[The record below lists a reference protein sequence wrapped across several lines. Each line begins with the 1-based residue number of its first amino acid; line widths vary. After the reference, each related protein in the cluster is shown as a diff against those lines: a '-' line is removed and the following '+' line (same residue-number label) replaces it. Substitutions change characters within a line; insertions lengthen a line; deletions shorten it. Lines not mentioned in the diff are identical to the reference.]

1 MAFRRTRG
9 RALEHPSTSNRTM
22 THSTPFFEQL
32 LRSQYPQLLPV
43 LANAGW
49 TADYEASLPDE
60 EDTLGFVLHDL
71 AEQFLRNFSHIKL
84 RVPSKFSPSL
94 TNQVWL
100 GIHEPLGRMDPAH
113 SSYYVHTI
121 AGTSF
126 VFPVCTTG
134 NSVGFLLEDG
144 RLLSIDETW
153 RGCSWNRDV
162 FAFAHWR
169 LFSERLPGTTTRQLT
184 HAERPVEYRWD

>member
-1 MAFRRTRG
+1 MGIG
-9 RALEHPSTSNRTM
+9 RDSDCLLEHDASRITLE
-22 THSTPFFEQL
+22 HLTPVFEQL
-32 LRSQYPQLLPV
+32 LRSAYPQLLPV
-43 LANAGW
+43 LAKAGW
-49 TADYEASLPDE
+49 SPHHEAELPHE
-60 EDTLGFVLHDL
+60 EDALGFVLHDL
-71 AEQFLRNFSHIKL
+71 AAQFLRHFSEVKL
-84 RVPSKFSPSL
+84 RVPSKFNRFSS
-94 TNQVWL
+94 NQVWL
-100 GIHEPLGRMDPAH
+100 GLHEPLGRMDPAH
-113 SSYYVHTI
+113 SAYYVH
-121 AGTSF
+121 ALAETSF

-134 NSVGFLLEDG
+134 NSVGFLLDDG

>member
-1 MAFRRTRG
+1 M
-9 RALEHPSTSNRTM
+9 LEHPSTSNKTM
-22 THSTPFFEQL
+22 TYSTSFFEQL
-32 LRSQYPQLLPV
+32 LRLQYPQVLPA
-43 LANAGW
+43 LASAGW
-49 TADYEASLPDE
+49 TTDHETDLPDE

-71 AEQFLRNFSHIKL
+71 AEQFLRRFSNIKL
-84 RVPSKFSPSL
+84 RAPNKSNAAL
-94 TNQVWL
+94 TNQLWL

-113 SSYYVHTI
+113 SAYYVHTI
-121 AGTSF
+121 AEMSF

-153 RGCSWNRDV
+153 RGCSWSRDV
-162 FAFAHWR
+162 FAFTHWR
-169 LFSERLPGTTTRQLT
+169 LFSERLPGTTTRPLT